1 MKKNYKNK
9 IAILLAIYESMVL
22 KTMADNKILKY
33 FTAATLGLSTI
44 SASICILNCN
54 KPENNNNNFKQ
65 NKFKNLENKN
75 IYILNSDKTND
86 KTKSSIKNLEQ
97 NNKFKNK
104 IDFFQ
109 S

>member
-22 KTMADNKILKY
+22 KTMADNKISKY

-54 KPENNNNNFKQ
+54 KPENNNNFKQ
-65 NKFKNLENKN
+65 NKSQNLENKN
-75 IYILNSDKTND
+75 INMLNSDKTND
-86 KTKSSIKNLEQ
+86 EIKSNIKNLD
-97 NNKFKNK
+97 KNL
-104 IDFFQ
+104 
-109 S
+109 